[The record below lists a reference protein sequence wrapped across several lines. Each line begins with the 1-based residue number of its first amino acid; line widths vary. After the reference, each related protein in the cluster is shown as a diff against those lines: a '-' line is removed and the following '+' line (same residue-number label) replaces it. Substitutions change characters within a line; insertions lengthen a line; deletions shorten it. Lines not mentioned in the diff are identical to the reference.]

1 MKETSY
7 EKAFLDQF
15 FVDGLNAT
23 KVRADVA
30 GALEKYFSETGKGF
44 TGSQFESLIKD
55 SDPFVISER
64 DLLAMTTL
72 SVDIPARAALWILS
86 KEGQDKTS
94 TILRDIPVDTDIWD
108 PAVNEVF
115 ADDGKVMDLWRLLGQ
130 ANWPIA
136 KTGGGLSGITK
147 RSKIMAAKRPRLIP
161 VLDRVVKGTLPK
173 TENSWTAIQDVLKV
187 EKNRKALQKALDL
200 KVVPSS
206 VSLLRR
212 IDIVIWT
219 NNEKNFRR

>member
-15 FVDGLNAT
+15 FTNGLKAT

-30 GALEKYFSETGKGF
+30 GALEKYFSEAGKRF
-44 TGSQFESLIKD
+44 TGSQFESLIEN

-86 KEGQDKTS
+86 DEGQDKTS
-94 TILRDIPVDTDIWD
+94 AILRDIPVDTDIWD
-108 PAVNEVF
+108 PAVNEAF
-115 ADDGKVMDLWRLLGQ
+115 ADDGKVMDLWRLLGEV
-130 ANWPIA
+130 NWPVA
-136 KTGGGLSGITK
+136 KTGGGLGGMAK

-161 VLDRVVKGTLPK
+161 ILDRVVKGTLPK

-187 EKNRKALQKALDL
+187 EKNLKALQKALTLD
-200 KVVPSS
+200 VVPPS

>member
-1 MKETSY
+1 MEQIECRS
-7 EKAFLDQF
+7 FHH
-15 FVDGLNAT
+15 
-23 KVRADVA
+23 
-30 GALEKYFSETGKGF
+30 LEN
-44 TGSQFESLIKD
+44 
-55 SDPFVISER
+55 SDRFVISER

-72 SVDIPARAALWILS
+72 SVEIPARAALWILS

-94 TILRDIPVDTDIWD
+94 VILRDIPVNADVWD
-108 PAVNEVF
+108 PAVKEAF
-115 ADDGKVMDLWRLLGQ
+115 ADDGIVMDLWRLLGQ
-130 ANWPIA
+130 ANRPIA
-136 KTGGGLSGITK
+136 KTGGGLSGTTK

>member
-1 MKETSY
+1 MKEISY

-15 FVDGLNAT
+15 FTDGLKAT
-23 KVRADVA
+23 KVRTDVA
-30 GALEKYFSETGKGF
+30 GALKKYFSKTGKGF
-44 TGSQFESLIKD
+44 TGSQFESLIEN

-64 DLLAMTTL
+64 DLLATTTL

-86 KEGQDKTS
+86 EDGQDKTS
-94 TILRDIPVDTDIWD
+94 AILRDIPFDIDIWD
-108 PAVNEVF
+108 PKVNEAF
-115 ADDGKVMDLWRLLGQ
+115 ADDGKVMDLWRLLGE

-136 KTGGGLSGITK
+136 KTGGGLSGTTK
-147 RSKIMAAKRPRLIP
+147 RSKILAAKRPRLIP
-161 VLDRVVKGTLPK
+161 VLDRVVKGSLPK
-173 TENSWTAIQDVLKV
+173 TDNSWIAIQDVLRVDKY
-187 EKNRKALQKALDL
+187 RKALQKALDL
-200 KVVPSS
+200 DVVPSS

>member
-15 FVDGLNAT
+15 FTDGLKAT
-23 KVRADVA
+23 NVRADVA
-30 GALEKYFSETGKGF
+30 GALEKYFSETSKGF

-86 KEGQDKTS
+86 EEGQDKTS

-115 ADDGKVMDLWRLLGQ
+115 ADDGKVMDLWRLLG
-130 ANWPIA
+130 
-136 KTGGGLSGITK
+136 
-147 RSKIMAAKRPRLIP
+147 
-161 VLDRVVKGTLPK
+161 
-173 TENSWTAIQDVLKV
+173 
-187 EKNRKALQKALDL
+187 RKL
-200 KVVPSS
+200 
-206 VSLLRR
+206 
-212 IDIVIWT
+212 
-219 NNEKNFRR
+219 

>member
-15 FVDGLNAT
+15 FTDGLKAT

-30 GALEKYFSETGKGF
+30 GALEKYFSEAGKRF
-44 TGSQFESLIKD
+44 TGSQFESLIEN

-86 KEGQDKTS
+86 DEGQDKTS
-94 TILRDIPVDTDIWD
+94 AILRDIPVDTDIWD
-108 PAVNEVF
+108 PAVNEAF
-115 ADDGKVMDLWRLLGQ
+115 ADDGKVMDLWRLLGE
-130 ANWPIA
+130 ANWPVA
-136 KTGGGLSGITK
+136 KTGGGLGGTAK

-173 TENSWTAIQDVLKV
+173 AENSWIAIQDVLKV
-187 EKNRKALQKALDL
+187 DKYRKALQKVLNLD
-200 KVVPSS
+200 VVPPS

-219 NNEKNFRR
+219 NNEKNLRR

>member
-15 FVDGLNAT
+15 FTDGLKAT

-30 GALEKYFSETGKGF
+30 GALEKYFSEAGKRF
-44 TGSQFESLIKD
+44 TGSQFESLIEN

-86 KEGQDKTS
+86 DEGQDKTS
-94 TILRDIPVDTDIWD
+94 AILRDIPVDTDIWD
-108 PAVNEVF
+108 PAVSEAF
-115 ADDGKVMDLWRLLGQ
+115 TDDGKVMDLWRLLGE
-130 ANWPIA
+130 ANWPVA
-136 KTGGGLSGITK
+136 KTGGGLGGMAK

-173 TENSWTAIQDVLKV
+173 AENSWIAIQDVLKV
-187 EKNRKALQKALDL
+187 DKYRKALQKALNLD
-200 KVVPSS
+200 VVPPS

>member
-15 FVDGLNAT
+15 FTDGLKAT

-30 GALEKYFSETGKGF
+30 GALEKYFSEAGKRF
-44 TGSQFESLIKD
+44 TGSQFESLIEN

-86 KEGQDKTS
+86 DEGQDKTS
-94 TILRDIPVDTDIWD
+94 AILRDIPVDTDIWD
-108 PAVNEVF
+108 PAVNEAF
-115 ADDGKVMDLWRLLGQ
+115 ADDGKVMDLWRLLGE
-130 ANWPIA
+130 ANWPVA
-136 KTGGGLSGITK
+136 KTGGGLGGMAK

-173 TENSWTAIQDVLKV
+173 TENSWIDAERNSPALACQTPV
-187 EKNRKALQKALDL
+187 EFATK
-200 KVVPSS
+200 
-206 VSLLRR
+206 
-212 IDIVIWT
+212 
-219 NNEKNFRR
+219 